1 LNLERSITN
10 LEKKYEDLT
19 GDRIHHY
26 HFTDDEP
33 EVLRREREALEELEK
48 DQPLIEHLGDYHIVS
63 TIKWKLN
70 SGLETKIKV
79 GSLFTNYGEDYENL
93 TIEEEEWFR
102 LLKKRD
108 KALGYH
114 PRLDPNYK
122 F

>member
-1 LNLERSITN
+1 MNLEKELKN

-19 GDRIHHY
+19 GDEIHRY
-26 HFTDDEP
+26 HFDRDEP
-33 EVLRREREALEELEK
+33 EALRREYEALEELEK
-48 DQPLIEHLGDYHIVS
+48 DQPLIDHLGDHHVVPI
-63 TIKWKLN
+63 IKWKLKA
-70 SGLETKIKV
+70 GLETRIKV
-79 GSLFTNYGEDYENL
+79 GMLFANYGEDFENL

-108 KALGYH
+108 KALGYD

>member
-1 LNLERSITN
+1 LNLERIITN
-10 LEKKYEDLT
+10 LEKKYEDMT
-19 GDRIHHY
+19 GDRIYHY
-26 HFTDDEP
+26 HFTDNEL
-33 EVLRREREALEELEK
+33 EALRREREALEELEK
-48 DQPLIEHLGDYHIVS
+48 NQPLIEHLGDYHIVS
-63 TIKWKLN
+63 IIKWKLN

-79 GSLFTNYGEDYENL
+79 GSLFTNYGEDYENM

-108 KALGYH
+108 KVLGYD

>member
-1 LNLERSITN
+1 MNLERSIAN

-19 GDRIHHY
+19 GDRIHYY
-26 HFTDDEP
+26 HFNDDES
-33 EVLRREREALEELEK
+33 EALRREHEILEDLER
-48 DQPLIEHLGDYHIVS
+48 DQPLIDHLGDHHIVP

-70 SGLETKIKV
+70 VGLETKIKV
-79 GSLFTNYGEDYENL
+79 GRLFANYGEDFENL

-108 KALGYH
+108 KALGYD